1 MPASNR
7 RYKPLSKY
15 ILRQWPSLLLILLLT
30 GISSAASALQP
41 WPLKLLVDYAL
52 GNEAVPEAV
61 RQSLEALSVGI
72 TPVVLIVVAACSS
85 LGLFVLQSA
94 LDVILSWSWTS
105 AGQRMVFDL
114 AADIFHRLQ
123 RFSFLFHVRQGI
135 GESLSRLS
143 GDTYCVY
150 SLAHGLLVGPAHQ
163 ILVMGSMGVVAWKL
177 EPTLTAVTLITVP
190 ALAASAMFFGERLQR
205 TSRVTREAETRLMGF
220 VHQTL
225 SAIPIV
231 QAFGTRLLNRR
242 TFQRLA
248 ADTTAAT
255 KRGSLF
261 KDVYGMVNGLA
272 LTVGTALVLFLG
284 GRRVMADA
292 MSVGDLLVFL
302 AYLRSWHEATQE
314 LLRTYGELRSVRASM
329 DRVMEIL
336 ETPEEVRE
344 MPGAKPLMPHRPHT
358 GRYVCLEGVTFGYEP
373 GRPVLKSLSMEA
385 RPGEMVAIVGPS
397 GAGKSTLASLIPRF
411 FDPWEG
417 RVSMDGQDI
426 RELKLSSVRS
436 QVALVL
442 QEPFLMP
449 ITVAENI
456 AYGKPGATIRQIE
469 EAARM
474 AGAHE
479 FILRLPRGYETVL
492 SERGA
497 NLSGG
502 ERKRLAIARAIL
514 KDAPVLVLDEPTS
527 AVDARTEAEIME
539 ALEKLMQGRTT
550 IVIAHRL
557 STIRRA
563 HRIVVLKEGRV
574 VEIGTHQELLGK
586 GGLYAQLH
594 TRQLLLIPQEG
605 VA

>member
-1 MPASNR
+1 MAANLR
-7 RYKPLSKY
+7 RYKPLNKY
-15 ILRQWPSLLLILLLT
+15 IVRQWPSLLLILFLT
-30 GISSAASALQP
+30 GISSAASALHP

-61 RQSLEALSVGI
+61 RGALESLSVGI
-72 TPVVLIVVAACSS
+72 TPVVLIVVAACSG
-85 LGLFVLQSA
+85 LGLFVIQSA

-114 AADIFHRLQ
+114 AADLFHRLQ
-123 RFSFLFHVRQGI
+123 RFSFVFHVRQGI
-135 GESLSRLS
+135 GESLSRLT

-163 ILVMGSMGVVAWKL
+163 ILVMGSMGLVAWKL
-177 EPTLTAVTLITVP
+177 EPTLTGVTLITVP
-190 ALAASAMFFGERLQR
+190 ALAASALFFGEKLQR

-242 TFQRLA
+242 TFERLA
-248 ADTTAAT
+248 ASATAAT
-255 KRGSLF
+255 KKGSLF

-272 LTVGTALVLFLG
+272 LTLGTALVLFLG
-284 GRRVMADA
+284 GKRVMAEA

-302 AYLRSWHEATQE
+302 AYLRSWHDATQE
-314 LLRTYGELRSVRASM
+314 LLRTYGELRSVKASM
-329 DRVMEIL
+329 DRVMDIL
-336 ETPEEVRE
+336 ETPEEVKE
-344 MPGAKPLMPHRPHT
+344 IPGAKALTPHRLHS
-358 GRYVCLEGVTFGYEP
+358 GRHVRLEGVTFGYEP

-417 RVSMDGQDI
+417 RVSMDGQDL

-442 QEPFLMP
+442 QDPFLLP
-449 ITVAENI
+449 ITIAENI
-456 AYGKPGATIRQIE
+456 AYGNPGANLRQIE
-469 EAARM
+469 EAAKM

-527 AVDARTEAEIME
+527 AVDVRTEAEIME

-550 IVIAHRL
+550 VVIAHRL

-563 HRIVVLKEGRV
+563 HRIVVLQEGAV
-574 VEIGTHQELLGK
+574 AESGTHEELLRK
-586 GGLYAQLH
+586 GGLYARLH
-594 TRQLLLIPQEG
+594 SRQVLLIPQEG

>member
-1 MPASNR
+1 MAASIR
-7 RYKPLSKY
+7 HYKPLSKY

-52 GNEAVPEAV
+52 GSEAVPEAV

-114 AADIFHRLQ
+114 AADLFHRLQ
-123 RFSFLFHVRQGI
+123 RFSFVFHVRQGI

-163 ILVMGSMGVVAWKL
+163 ILVMGTMGIVAWRL
-177 EPTLTAVTLITVP
+177 EPTLTAVTLVTVP
-190 ALAASAMFFGERLQR
+190 ALAASALFFGERLQR
-205 TSRVTREAETRLMGF
+205 TTSVTREAETRLMGF

-248 ADTTAAT
+248 ADAT
-255 KRGSLF
+255 VATQKGSLF
-261 KDVYGMVNGLA
+261 SNVYGMVNGLA
-272 LTVGTALVLFLG
+272 LTMGTAIVLFLG
-284 GRRVMADA
+284 GKRVMADV

-314 LLRTYGELRSVRASM
+314 LLRTYGELRSVTASM
-329 DRVMEIL
+329 DRVLELL
-336 ETPEEVRE
+336 ETPEEVQE
-344 MPGAKPLMPHRPHT
+344 IPGARPLTGQRPHR
-358 GRYVCLEGVTFGYEP
+358 GRHLRLEEVTFGYEP
-373 GRPVLKSLSMEA
+373 HRPVLRGLSMEA

-417 RVSMDGQDI
+417 RVTMDGKDL

-442 QEPFLMP
+442 QDPFLLP
-449 ITVAENI
+449 ISVAENI
-456 AYGKPGATIRQIE
+456 AYGRPGASSREIE

-557 STIRRA
+557 STIKRA
-563 HRIVVLKEGRV
+563 HRIVVVEEGLV
-574 VEIGTHQELLGK
+574 VESGTHRELLAK
-586 GGLYAQLH
+586 GGTYSKLYA
-594 TRQLLLIPQEG
+594 RQFSLIQKEG

>member
-1 MPASNR
+1 MR
-7 RYKPLSKY
+7 RYRPLGKY
-15 ILRQWPSLLLILLLT
+15 IWRQWPSLLLILLFT
-30 GISSAASALQP
+30 GVSSAASALQP

-61 RQSLEALSVGI
+61 RGALEALSVGI
-72 TPVVLIVVAACSS
+72 TPVVLIVVAASSS
-85 LGLFVLQSA
+85 LGLFVIQSG

-114 AADIFHRLQ
+114 ASDLFHRLQ
-123 RFSFLFHVRQGI
+123 RFSFVFHIRQGI

-163 ILVMGSMGVVAWKL
+163 ILVMGSMGVVAWRL

-190 ALAASAMFFGERLQR
+190 ALAASALFFGEKLQR

-231 QAFGTRLLNRR
+231 QAFGTRVLNRR
-242 TFQRLA
+242 TFRHLA
-248 ADTTAAT
+248 DEATEAT
-255 KRGSLF
+255 KKGSLF

-272 LTVGTALVLFLG
+272 LTLGTALVLFLG
-284 GRRVMADA
+284 GKRVMADA

-302 AYLRSWHEATQE
+302 AYLRSWHDATQE
-314 LLRTYGELRSVRASM
+314 LLRTYGELRAVKASM

-336 ETPEEVRE
+336 ETPEEVEER
-344 MPGAKPLMPHRPHT
+344 PGAKPLISHGSRR
-358 GRYVCLEGVTFGYEP
+358 GRHVRLEEVSFGYEP
-373 GRPVLKSLSMEA
+373 GRPVLNSLTMEA

-417 RVSMDGQDI
+417 RVTMDGQDL
-426 RELKLSSVRS
+426 RELQLSSVRS
-436 QVALVL
+436 QVAMVL
-442 QEPFLMP
+442 QEPFLLP

-456 AYGKPGATIRQIE
+456 AYGKPGASLRQIE

-563 HRIVVLKEGRV
+563 HRIVVLKEGSV
-574 VEIGTHQELLGK
+574 VESGSHRELLEK
-586 GGLYAQLH
+586 RGLYAELLA
-594 TRQLLLIPQEG
+594 RQFRLIPQEG

>member
-1 MPASNR
+1 MPR
-7 RYKPLSKY
+7 VVQKYKPLTKY
-15 ILRQWPSLLLILLLT
+15 ILRQWPSLLLILVLT
-30 GISSAASALQP
+30 GVSSAASALQP

-61 RQSLEALSVGI
+61 RRALEALSVGI
-72 TPVVLIVVAACSS
+72 TPVVLIIVAACSS
-85 LGLFVLQSA
+85 LGLFAIQSA
-94 LDVILSWSWTS
+94 LDVVLSWSWTS

-114 AADIFHRLQ
+114 AVDLFHRLQ
-123 RFSFLFHVRQGI
+123 RFSFVYHIRQGI

-163 ILVMGSMGVVAWKL
+163 ILVMASMGVVAWRL
-177 EPTLTAVTLITVP
+177 EPTLTTVTLITVP
-190 ALAASAMFFGERLQR
+190 ALAASAMFFGQKLQS
-205 TSRVTREAETRLMGF
+205 TTRVTREAETRLMGF

-231 QAFGTRLLNRR
+231 QAFGTRPMNRR

-248 ADTTAAT
+248 AETTAAT
-255 KRGSLF
+255 QKGSLF

-272 LTVGTALVLFLG
+272 LTMGTALVLFLG
-284 GRRVMADA
+284 GKKVMAEA

-302 AYLRSWHEATQE
+302 AYLRSWHDATQE
-314 LLRTYGELRSVRASM
+314 LLRTYGELRSVSASM
-329 DRVMEIL
+329 DRVMEVL
-336 ETPEEVRE
+336 EAPEEVRE
-344 MPGAKPLMPHRPHT
+344 IPGAKALSPQRVHG
-358 GRYVCLEGVTFGYEP
+358 GRHLRLEGVTFGYEP
-373 GRPVLKSLSMEA
+373 ERPILKQVSMEV

-417 RVSMDGQDI
+417 RLTMDGQDL
-426 RELKLSSVRS
+426 RELQLSSVRS

-442 QEPFLMP
+442 QEPFLLP
-449 ITVAENI
+449 ISVAENI
-456 AYGKPGATIRQIE
+456 AYGRPGASLREIE

-474 AGAHE
+474 AGAHD

-527 AVDARTEAEIME
+527 AVDVKTEAEIME
-539 ALEKLMQGRTT
+539 AMERLMQGRTT

-563 HRIVVLKEGRV
+563 HRIVVLQAGEV
-574 VEIGTHQELLGK
+574 VECGSHQELMEK
-586 GGLYAQLH
+586 GGLYARLYA
-594 TRQLLLIPQEG
+594 RQLLFIPQEG

>member
-1 MPASNR
+1 MAATMR

-15 ILRQWPSLLLILLLT
+15 ILRQWPSLVLILLLT

-61 RQSLEALSVGI
+61 RGALEALSVGI

-114 AADIFHRLQ
+114 AADLFHRLQ
-123 RFSFLFHVRQGI
+123 RLSFVFHIRQGI
-135 GESLSRLS
+135 GESLSRLT

-163 ILVMGSMGVVAWKL
+163 ILVMGSMGLVAWKL
-177 EPTLTAVTLITVP
+177 EPTLTAVTLVTVP
-190 ALAASAMFFGERLQR
+190 ALAASALFFGEKLQR

-225 SAIPIV
+225 SAIPVV
-231 QAFGTRLLNRR
+231 QAFGTRLLNRI

-248 ADTTAAT
+248 AHAT
-255 KRGSLF
+255 EATQRGSLF

-272 LTVGTALVLFLG
+272 LTLGTALVLFLG
-284 GRRVMADA
+284 GKRVMAEA

-302 AYLRSWHEATQE
+302 AYLRSWHDATQE
-314 LLRTYGELRSVRASM
+314 LLRTYGELRSVRAGM

-336 ETPEEVRE
+336 ETSEGVRE
-344 MPGAKPLMPHRPHT
+344 IPGAKALTPQRPHS
-358 GRYVCLEGVTFGYEP
+358 GRHLRLEGVTFGYEP
-373 GRPVLKSLSMEA
+373 GRPVLRSLSMEA

-417 RVSMDGQDI
+417 RVSMDGQDL

-442 QEPFLMP
+442 QDPFLLP

-456 AYGKPGATIRQIE
+456 AYGKPGATLRQIE

-527 AVDARTEAEIME
+527 AVDAKTEADIME

-550 IVIAHRL
+550 LVIAHRL

-563 HRIVVLKEGRV
+563 HRIVVLQEGSV
-574 VEIGTHQELLGK
+574 AEGGTHQELLGK
-586 GGLYAQLH
+586 GGLYARLH
-594 TRQLLLIPQEG
+594 ARQLLVIPQEG

>member
-1 MPASNR
+1 MAG
-7 RYKPLSKY
+7 Y
-15 ILRQWPSLLLILLLT
+15 ILRQWPSLVLILLLT
-30 GISSAASALQP
+30 AVSSAASALQP

-52 GNEAVPEAV
+52 GNEAVPEVV
-61 RQSLEALSVGI
+61 RWTLEVLSVGI

-85 LGLFVLQSA
+85 LGLFVLQSG

-114 AADIFHRLQ
+114 AADLFHRLQ
-123 RFSFLFHVRQGI
+123 RLSFVFHIRQGI

-150 SLAHGLLVGPAHQ
+150 SLAHGLLVSPAHQ
-163 ILVMGSMGVVAWKL
+163 ILVMGSMGVVAWRL

-205 TSRVTREAETRLMGF
+205 TSRFAREAETRLMGF

-248 ADTTAAT
+248 ADAT
-255 KRGSLF
+255 VATQRGSLF
-261 KDVYGMVNGLA
+261 KDVYGTVNGLA
-272 LTVGTALVLFLG
+272 LTIGTALVLFLG
-284 GRRVMADA
+284 GKRVMAEA

-302 AYLRSWHEATQE
+302 AYLRSWHDATQE
-314 LLRTYGELRSVRASM
+314 LLRTYGELRSVSASM
-329 DRVMEIL
+329 DRVLEML

-344 MPGAKPLMPHRPHT
+344 IPGAKPLTPRRPHS
-358 GRYVCLEGVTFGYEP
+358 GRHLSMEGVSFGYEP
-373 GRPVLKSLSMEA
+373 GRPVLKGLSMEV

-397 GAGKSTLASLIPRF
+397 GAGKSTLACLIPRF

-417 RVSMDGQDI
+417 RVSMDGRDL

-436 QVALVL
+436 QVAMVL
-442 QEPFLMP
+442 QDPFLLP
-449 ITVAENI
+449 LTVAENI
-456 AYGKPGATIRQIE
+456 AYGRPDATMRQIE
-469 EAARM
+469 EAAKM

-479 FILRLPRGYETVL
+479 FILRLSRGYETVL

-502 ERKRLAIARAIL
+502 EKKRLAIARAIL
-514 KDAPVLVLDEPTS
+514 RDAPVLVLDEPTS

-539 ALEKLMQGRTT
+539 ALERLMQGRTT
-550 IVIAHRL
+550 VVIAHRL

-563 HRIVVLKEGRV
+563 HRIVVLQEGTV
-574 VEIGTHQELLGK
+574 VESGTHQELLQR
-586 GGLYAQLH
+586 GGLYARLH